1 MKYRSISKNNKS
13 DNIYIRIGYM
23 KSDFYRPKYE
33 IQVVNFKI
41 EFLHKKLNSF
51 LNFLNL
57 LNFLPVFLQGEHR
70 DSMPKF
76 GGMDRW

>member
-13 DNIYIRIGYM
+13 DRIYKRVGYL
-23 KSDFYRPKYE
+23 KSNFDRPK
-33 IQVVNFKI
+33 VVNFKI

-57 LNFLPVFLQGEHR
+57 LNFFPVFLQG
-70 DSMPKF
+70 
-76 GGMDRW
+76 GA